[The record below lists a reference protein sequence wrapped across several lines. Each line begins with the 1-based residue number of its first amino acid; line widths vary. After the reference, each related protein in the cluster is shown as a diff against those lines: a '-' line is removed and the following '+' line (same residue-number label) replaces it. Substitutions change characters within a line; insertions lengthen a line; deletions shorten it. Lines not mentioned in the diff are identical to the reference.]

1 VQLKRFKSVK
11 ISGGFMTVKIKDIA
25 KKAGV
30 SEATVSLSINNSPLV
45 KEETKIK
52 IKDIAIE
59 LGYVPNAVARN
70 LAKSQSKTIGLIVP
84 DIENIYYGKLVKHID
99 ENIREA
105 GYDTIL
111 AISNDKSSI
120 ERQSINKFISQ
131 KVEGVII
138 APINQVNND
147 VKYLDLLEQHGIP
160 LVCATSYYPGV
171 SLPFVMVDL
180 EEGTYRL
187 VRYLLD
193 IGLRNIAFL
202 CGSKAVITTSMRIE
216 GYIKAFTERGL
227 IYDDNNFIECSKID
241 YDEAC
246 EVAEKLL
253 RSGRDIDAIISIN
266 DIMALGVLNVL
277 KANKIKVPG
286 DISLAGYD
294 NVIFSSIA
302 SVAITTVNQDIKS
315 ISKNAVNMLFN
326 KIKGIDN
333 VNEKMFLKPE
343 LMIRESTGAKTK

>member
-1 VQLKRFKSVK
+1 
-11 ISGGFMTVKIKDIA
+11 MTVKIKDIA
-25 KKAGV
+25 KMAGV
-30 SEATVSLSINNSPLV
+30 SEATVSLSLNDSPLV

-52 IKDIAIE
+52 IKEIAIE

-70 LAKSQSKTIGLIVP
+70 LAKSRSKTIGLIVP

-120 ERQSINKFISQ
+120 ERQFINKFISQ

-138 APINQVNND
+138 APINQLNSD
-147 VKYLDLLEQHGIP
+147 IKYLNILERHGIA
-160 LVCATSYYPGV
+160 LVCATAYYPGINT
-171 SLPFVMVDL
+171 PFIMVDL

-193 IGLRNIAFL
+193 IGHRNIVFL
-202 CGSKAVITTSMRIE
+202 CGSRSVITTSMRIE
-216 GYIKAFTERGL
+216 GYIKAFTERAL
-227 IYDDNNFIECSKID
+227 AYDDSNFIECSRID

-246 EVAEKLL
+246 DIAEKLMM
-253 RSGRDIDAIISIN
+253 SGKDIDAIITIN

-315 ISKNAVNMLFN
+315 ISRNAVNMLFN
-326 KIKGIDN
+326 KIKGMDN
-333 VNEKMFLKPE
+333 FNEKMFLKPE
-343 LMIRESTGAKTK
+343 IIIRESTGAKTK